1 MRRRVPPRRR
11 APFALLLL
19 LAPASALPQSA
30 DEADGTAGAGGD
42 GEAAAESASEYPAI
56 SGNFSLGAIATS
68 GNTESESANAELEA
82 ALEYAVW
89 RHRVRASGYRASEEG
104 ETTAERYAAGVQSD
118 YKFSA
123 RSYLFASARYERDE
137 FGAFERRA
145 SVAAGVGRRFLDTER
160 WLLELEAGAG
170 RRVQEP
176 AGSDTRER
184 ETIGR
189 FRGGLRWSFAE
200 GAALRQDVQVE
211 SGDSNTYTESVTALS
226 SKLAGAWSLRVA
238 YTVQH
243 NSDVPAGTENTD
255 TITSVSLEYGF

>member
-1 MRRRVPPRRR
+1 MRRHPCQRVPLVLVL
-11 APFALLLL
+11 A
-19 LAPASALPQSA
+19 LAPALALPQSA
-30 DEADGTAGAGGD
+30 DDAAGTPGADGD
-42 GEAAAESASEYPAI
+42 GEAAAEYPAI

-145 SVAAGVGRRFLDTER
+145 SVAAGVGRRFLDNER

-176 AGSDTRER
+176 AGSGTRER

-211 SGDSNTYTESVTALS
+211 SGDSNTYTESVTALT

-255 TITSVSLEYGF
+255 TITAVSLEYGF